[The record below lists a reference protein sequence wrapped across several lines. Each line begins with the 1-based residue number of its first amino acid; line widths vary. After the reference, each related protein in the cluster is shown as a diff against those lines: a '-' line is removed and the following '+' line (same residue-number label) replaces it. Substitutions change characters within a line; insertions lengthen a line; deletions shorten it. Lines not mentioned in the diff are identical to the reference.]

1 MSKKTAAMVH
11 IVYGPQGAGKS
22 TYARQLATRLTGVRF
37 SIGCGWTTVCT
48 KVCTKVYTIFNAGIT
63 CAANCSVDSID
74 SASVKSPNANRAR
87 K

>member
-1 MSKKTAAMVH
+1 MVH

-22 TYARQLATRLTGVRF
+22 TYARQLAMRQTGVRF

-63 CAANCSVDSID
+63 CAANWSVDSID